1 MNMNL
6 RISSESS
13 EQAKQ
18 LLFFMTPF
26 LIRALLFHVK
36 QNAFQETKRAHPPH
50 IVGTSQTAV
59 VTHIPDSNRTWL
71 LGQAISLSLSTRTHL
86 FFVLLDWCRRAIGSG
101 HAVRSLHDFAISFGV
116 LVQGNIA
123 IQRAI

>member
-26 LIRALLFHVK
+26 LIHALLFHVK

-50 IVGTSQTAV
+50 IVGTTQTAV
-59 VTHIPDSNRTWL
+59 ITHIPTQTEHGFSDK
-71 LGQAISLSLSTRTHL
+71 QYLSLQVP
-86 FFVLLDWCRRAIGSG
+86 VLI
-101 HAVRSLHDFAISFGV
+101 
-116 LVQGNIA
+116 
-123 IQRAI
+123 